1 MRVMPLNLVIVLFLL
16 TIFQKIRVGWLLFY
30 SLAVFMYTL
39 IILLSKT
46 KALTK
51 FGVYLSVLSMLG
63 IIYCLCVLT
72 GVDIAAMFEEVRI

>member
-1 MRVMPLNLVIVLFLL
+1 MLGFGIAVLHIVLFLL
-16 TIFQKIRVGWLLFY
+16 TIFQKIRVGWLLIY

-51 FGVYLSVLSMLG
+51 FGIYLSVLSMLG
-63 IIYCLCVLT
+63 IVYCLCVLT
-72 GVDIAAMFEEVRI
+72 GVDIAAMF

>member
-1 MRVMPLNLVIVLFLL
+1 MLGFGIAMLHIVLFLL

-51 FGVYLSVLSMLG
+51 LGVYLSVFSMLG
-63 IIYCLCVLT
+63 IVYCLCVLT
-72 GVDIAAMFEEVRI
+72 GVDIAAMF

>member
-1 MRVMPLNLVIVLFLL
+1 MLGFGIAALHSVLFLL

-46 KALTK
+46 RALTK

-72 GVDIAAMFEEVRI
+72 GVDIAAMF

>member
-1 MRVMPLNLVIVLFLL
+1 MLEFGIAVLHIVLFLL
-16 TIFQKIRVGWLLFY
+16 TIFQKIKVGWLLFY

-46 KALTK
+46 RALTK

-72 GVDIAAMFEEVRI
+72 GVDIAAMF

>member
-1 MRVMPLNLVIVLFLL
+1 MLGFGIAVLHIVLFLL
-16 TIFQKIRVGWLLFY
+16 TIFQEIRVGWLLFY

-51 FGVYLSVLSMLG
+51 FGVYSSVLSMLG

-72 GVDIAAMFEEVRI
+72 GVDIAAMF

>member
-1 MRVMPLNLVIVLFLL
+1 MLGFGIAALHSALFLL

-30 SLAVFMYTL
+30 SLVVFMYTL

-46 KALTK
+46 RALTK

-72 GVDIAAMFEEVRI
+72 GVDIAAMF

>member
-1 MRVMPLNLVIVLFLL
+1 MLGFGIAVLHIVLFLL
-16 TIFQKIRVGWLLFY
+16 TIFQEIRVGWLLFY
-30 SLAVFMYTL
+30 SLAIFMYTL

-63 IIYCLCVLT
+63 IVYCLCVLT
-72 GVDIAAMFEEVRI
+72 GVDIAAMF

>member
-1 MRVMPLNLVIVLFLL
+1 MLGFGIAVLHIVLFLL

-51 FGVYLSVLSMLG
+51 LGVYLSVFSMLS
-63 IIYCLCVLT
+63 IIYCLYVLT
-72 GVDIAAMFEEVRI
+72 GVDIAAMF

>member
-1 MRVMPLNLVIVLFLL
+1 MLGFGITVLHIVLFLL

-51 FGVYLSVLSMLG
+51 LGVYLSVFSMLG

-72 GVDIAAMFEEVRI
+72 GVDIAAMF

>member
-1 MRVMPLNLVIVLFLL
+1 MLAFGIAVLHIVLFLL
-16 TIFQKIRVGWLLFY
+16 TIFQKIRIGWLLFY

-39 IILLSKT
+39 IILFSKT

-51 FGVYLSVLSMLG
+51 FGICLSVLSMLG

-72 GVDIAAMFEEVRI
+72 GVDIAAMF

>member
-1 MRVMPLNLVIVLFLL
+1 MLGFGIAILHIVLFLL

-30 SLAVFMYTL
+30 SLTVFMYTL

-63 IIYCLCVLT
+63 IVYCLCVLT
-72 GVDIAAMFEEVRI
+72 GVDIAAMF

>member
-1 MRVMPLNLVIVLFLL
+1 MLGFGIAALHIVLFLL

-46 KALTK
+46 RALTK
-51 FGVYLSVLSMLG
+51 FGVYLSVISMLS

-72 GVDIAAMFEEVRI
+72 SVDIAAMF

>member
-1 MRVMPLNLVIVLFLL
+1 MLGFGIAVLHIVLFLL

-46 KALTK
+46 RALTK

-63 IIYCLCVLT
+63 IVYCLCVLT
-72 GVDIAAMFEEVRI
+72 NVDIAAMF

>member
-1 MRVMPLNLVIVLFLL
+1 MLGFGIAALHIVLFLL

-46 KALTK
+46 RALTK
-51 FGVYLSVLSMLG
+51 FGY
-63 IIYCLCVLT
+63 I
-72 GVDIAAMFEEVRI
+72 

>member
-1 MRVMPLNLVIVLFLL
+1 MLGFGIAALHIVLFLL

-46 KALTK
+46 RALTK
-51 FGVYLSVLSMLG
+51 FGVYLSVISMLS
-63 IIYCLCVLT
+63 IIYCLCVLR
-72 GVDIAAMFEEVRI
+72 GVDIAAMF

>member
-1 MRVMPLNLVIVLFLL
+1 MLGFGIAVLHIVLFLL

-51 FGVYLSVLSMLG
+51 LGVYLSVLSILG
-63 IIYCLCVLT
+63 IVYCLCVLT
-72 GVDIAAMFEEVRI
+72 GVDIAAMF

>member
-1 MRVMPLNLVIVLFLL
+1 MLGFGIAVLHIVLFLL
-16 TIFQKIRVGWLLFY
+16 TISQEIRVGWLLFY
-30 SLAVFMYTL
+30 SLAIFMYTL

-72 GVDIAAMFEEVRI
+72 GVDIAAMF

>member
-1 MRVMPLNLVIVLFLL
+1 MLGFGIAVLHIVLFLL

-46 KALTK
+46 RALTK
-51 FGVYLSVLSMLG
+51 FGVYLSVISMLS

-72 GVDIAAMFEEVRI
+72 GADIAAMF

>member
-1 MRVMPLNLVIVLFLL
+1 MLGFEIAVLHIVLFLL

-30 SLAVFMYTL
+30 SLAIFMYTL

-51 FGVYLSVLSMLG
+51 FGVYSSVLSMLG

-72 GVDIAAMFEEVRI
+72 GVDIAAMF

>member
-1 MRVMPLNLVIVLFLL
+1 MLGFGIAVLHIVLFLL
-16 TIFQKIRVGWLLFY
+16 TIFQKIKVGWLLFY

-46 KALTK
+46 KTLTK
-51 FGVYLSVLSMLG
+51 FGVYSSVFSMLG

-72 GVDIAAMFEEVRI
+72 GMDIAAMF

>member
-1 MRVMPLNLVIVLFLL
+1 MLGFGIAVLHIVLFLL
-16 TIFQKIRVGWLLFY
+16 TIFQKIKVGWLLFY

-46 KALTK
+46 KALSK
-51 FGVYLSVLSMLG
+51 FGVYVSVLSMLG

-72 GVDIAAMFEEVRI
+72 GMDIAAMF

>member
-1 MRVMPLNLVIVLFLL
+1 MLGFGIAVLHIVLFLL

-51 FGVYLSVLSMLG
+51 LGVYLSVFSMLG
-63 IIYCLCVLT
+63 IVYCLCVLT
-72 GVDIAAMFEEVRI
+72 GVDIAAMF

>member
-1 MRVMPLNLVIVLFLL
+1 MLGFGIASLHSVLFLL

-46 KALTK
+46 RVLTK

-72 GVDIAAMFEEVRI
+72 GVDIAAMF

>member
-1 MRVMPLNLVIVLFLL
+1 MLGFGIAVLHIVLFLL
-16 TIFQKIRVGWLLFY
+16 TIFQKIKVGWLLFY

-51 FGVYLSVLSMLG
+51 LGVYLSVLSMLG
-63 IIYCLCVLT
+63 IIYCLCVLA
-72 GVDIAAMFEEVRI
+72 GVDIAAMF

>member
-1 MRVMPLNLVIVLFLL
+1 MLGFGIAVFHIVLFLL
-16 TIFQKIRVGWLLFY
+16 TIFQKIKVGWLLFY

-63 IIYCLCVLT
+63 IVYCLCVLT
-72 GVDIAAMFEEVRI
+72 GVDIAAMF

>member
-1 MRVMPLNLVIVLFLL
+1 MLGFGIAVLHIVLFLL
-16 TIFQKIRVGWLLFY
+16 TIFQKIRIGWLLFY
-30 SLAVFMYTL
+30 SLTVFMYTL

-51 FGVYLSVLSMLG
+51 FGIYLSVLSMLG

-72 GVDIAAMFEEVRI
+72 GVDIAAMF

>member
-1 MRVMPLNLVIVLFLL
+1 MLGFGIAVLHIVLFLL

-30 SLAVFMYTL
+30 SLAIFMYTL

-51 FGVYLSVLSMLG
+51 FGVYLSVISMFG

-72 GVDIAAMFEEVRI
+72 GVDIAAMF

>member
-1 MRVMPLNLVIVLFLL
+1 MLGFGIAALHSVLFLL
-16 TIFQKIRVGWLLFY
+16 TILQKIRVGWLLFY
-30 SLAVFMYTL
+30 SLVVFMYTL

-46 KALTK
+46 RALTK

-72 GVDIAAMFEEVRI
+72 GVDIAAMF

>member
-1 MRVMPLNLVIVLFLL
+1 MLGFGIAVLHIVLFLL
-16 TIFQKIRVGWLLFY
+16 TIFQKIRVGWLLFC
-30 SLAVFMYTL
+30 SLTIFMYTL

-72 GVDIAAMFEEVRI
+72 GVDIAAMF

>member
-1 MRVMPLNLVIVLFLL
+1 MLGFGIAVLHIVLFLL

-30 SLAVFMYTL
+30 SLAVFMYAL

-46 KALTK
+46 RALTK
-51 FGVYLSVLSMLG
+51 FGVYLSVISMLS

-72 GVDIAAMFEEVRI
+72 GADIAAMF

>member
-1 MRVMPLNLVIVLFLL
+1 MLGFGIAVLHIVLFLL
-16 TIFQKIRVGWLLFY
+16 TIFQKIKVGWLLFY

-51 FGVYLSVLSMLG
+51 FGVYVSVLSMLG

-72 GVDIAAMFEEVRI
+72 GMDIAAMF

>member
-1 MRVMPLNLVIVLFLL
+1 MLGFGIAVLHIVLFLL
-16 TIFQKIRVGWLLFY
+16 TIFQKIKVGWLLFY

-51 FGVYLSVLSMLG
+51 LGVYLSVLSMLG

-72 GVDIAAMFEEVRI
+72 GMDIAAMF

>member
-1 MRVMPLNLVIVLFLL
+1 MLGFGIAVLHIVLFLL

-30 SLAVFMYTL
+30 SLVVFMYTL

-51 FGVYLSVLSMLG
+51 LGVYLSVLSMLG
-63 IIYCLCVLT
+63 IVYCLCVLT
-72 GVDIAAMFEEVRI
+72 GVDIAAMF

>member
-1 MRVMPLNLVIVLFLL
+1 MLGFGIAVLHIVLFLL

-30 SLAVFMYTL
+30 SLAIFMYTL

-51 FGVYLSVLSMLG
+51 LGVYLSILSMLG

-72 GVDIAAMFEEVRI
+72 GVDIAAMF

>member
-1 MRVMPLNLVIVLFLL
+1 MLGFGIAVLHIVLFLL

-46 KALTK
+46 RVLTK

-63 IIYCLCVLT
+63 IVYCLCVLT
-72 GVDIAAMFEEVRI
+72 SVDIAAMF

>member
-1 MRVMPLNLVIVLFLL
+1 MLGFGIIVLFLL

-51 FGVYLSVLSMLG
+51 LGVYLSVLSMLG
-63 IIYCLCVLT
+63 IVYCLCVLT
-72 GVDIAAMFEEVRI
+72 GVDIAAMF

>member
-1 MRVMPLNLVIVLFLL
+1 MLGFGIAVLHIVLFLL

-30 SLAVFMYTL
+30 SLAVFMYIL

-51 FGVYLSVLSMLG
+51 LGVYLSVFSMLG

-72 GVDIAAMFEEVRI
+72 GVDIAAMF

>member
-1 MRVMPLNLVIVLFLL
+1 MLGFGIVVLHIVLFLL

-46 KALTK
+46 RVLTK
-51 FGVYLSVLSMLG
+51 LGVYLSVLSMIG

-72 GVDIAAMFEEVRI
+72 GVDIAAMF